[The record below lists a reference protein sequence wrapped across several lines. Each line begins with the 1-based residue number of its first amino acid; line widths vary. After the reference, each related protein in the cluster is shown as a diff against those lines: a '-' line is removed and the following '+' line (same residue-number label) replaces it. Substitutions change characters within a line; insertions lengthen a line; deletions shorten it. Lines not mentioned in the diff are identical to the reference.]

1 MLGRWTIGTG
11 INLATR
17 LGGKGAGIFR
27 MQQLGLPVPPAFVID
42 VSACSQYHEH
52 GRDFLV
58 DDVLPEVKQRMSE
71 LETASGKRFGDP
83 AHPLLVSVRSGAPV
97 SMPGMMDTVLNVGIN
112 AAVRKGL
119 EAATGNPSFA
129 WDCHRRLLEMLGVT
143 VFGISKSR
151 FDAVRSDSGSH
162 DWPQLVPRYE
172 DEITRVASGSAYPQ
186 VVTDVEQQLLACV
199 EAVLRSWKNERAVR
213 YRKMFKIPDDLG
225 TAVTVQS
232 MVFGNLD
239 QSSGTGVVFTRDPSS
254 GAREPTGEYLVGYQ
268 GEEVVSGEAERISKP
283 ISMLGHEFPA
293 IYREL
298 TMIGHFLEFV
308 DRDVQDIEFTFERGK
323 LYILQSRAAKCTP
336 LASVR
341 FLAEAVRE
349 GLISQE
355 AALERATSIPKSGL
369 EAFLCQEVVKQDASS
384 WIFARGRGVTPRVA
398 RGLLVFSPAEAVEQA
413 ARGCPVILAKET
425 TTPDDIAGIE
435 AAAGIFTARGG
446 PLSHAAIICREMG
459 KSCVVGTG
467 AGMDPRSGTVVGE
480 DDRVMRRGDTVT
492 VDGGSGLVWGGD
504 TKTET
509 RELDLGLVGW
519 LQKILN
525 RSLV

>member
-1 MLGRWTIGTG
+1 MLGWWTIGTG
-11 INLATR
+11 INLTAR

-27 MQQLGLPVPPAFVID
+27 MQQLGLPVPPAFVIG
-42 VSACSQYHEH
+42 VSACLRYQKQ

-58 DDVLPEVKQRMSE
+58 NDLLSEVKQRMSE

-112 AAVRKGL
+112 AAVRKGI
-119 EAATGNPSFA
+119 EAETGKPSFA
-129 WDCHRRLLEMLGVT
+129 WDCHRRLLEMLGET
-143 VFGISKSR
+143 VFGISKPR
-151 FDAVRSDSGSH
+151 FAAIRGDSGSY
-162 DWPQLVPRYE
+162 DWQQVVPRYE
-172 DEITRVASGSAYPQ
+172 EEITRVASGSAYPQ

-199 EAVLRSWKNERAVR
+199 EAVLKSWKNERAVR
-213 YRKMFKIPDDLG
+213 YRKMYKIPDNLG
-225 TAVTVQS
+225 TAVSVQS

-254 GAREPTGEYLVGYQ
+254 GAHELTGEYLVGYQ
-268 GEEVVSGEAERISKP
+268 GEEVVAGEAERISKP
-283 ISMLGHEFPA
+283 ISMLGQEFPT

-298 TMIGHFLEFV
+298 TMICHFLEFV
-308 DRDVQDIEFTFERGK
+308 ARDVQDIEFTFEKGK
-323 LYILQSRAAKCTP
+323 LYILQTRSAKCTP

-341 FLAEAVRE
+341 FLSEAVRE

-355 AALERATSIPKSGL
+355 AALERAALIPKAAL
-369 EAFLCQEVVKQDASS
+369 EAFLSQEVVKQNGTS
-384 WIFARGRGVTPRVA
+384 WIFARGHGVTPRVA
-398 RGLLVFSPAEAVEQA
+398 RGQLVFSPVEAVEQA
-413 ARGCPVILAKET
+413 AKGYNVIMARET
-425 TTPDDIAGIE
+425 TSPDDIAGIE
-435 AAAGIFTARGG
+435 TAVAIFTARGG
-446 PLSHAAIICREMG
+446 PLSHAAVICREMG
-459 KSCVVGTG
+459 KPCVVGTG
-467 AGMDPRSGTVVGE
+467 ARIDRQSGTIVGE
-480 DDRVMRRGDTVT
+480 DERVVRRGDIVT

>member
-11 INLATR
+11 IDLTAR

-42 VSACSQYHEH
+42 VSACARYQKR

-58 DDVLPEVKQRMSE
+58 NDVLPEVKQRMSE
-71 LETASGKRFGDP
+71 LESASGKRFGDP

-112 AAVRKGL
+112 AAVRNGI
-119 EAATGNPSFA
+119 ETATGNPLFA
-129 WDCHRRLLEMLGVT
+129 WDCHRRLLEMLGET

-151 FDAVRSDSGSH
+151 FAAIRSDSGGH
-162 DWPQLVPRYE
+162 GWQQVVPRYE
-172 DEITRVASGSAYPQ
+172 EEITSAASGSAYPQ
-186 VVTDVEQQLLACV
+186 VVTDVEQQLFACV
-199 EAVLRSWKNERAVR
+199 EAVLRSWQNERAVR
-213 YRKMFKIPDDLG
+213 YRKMFKISDDLG
-225 TAVTVQS
+225 TAVSVQS

-239 QSSGTGVVFTRDPSS
+239 QNSGTGVVFTRDPSS
-254 GAREPTGEYLVGYQ
+254 GARELTGEYLIGYQ
-268 GEEVVSGEAERISKP
+268 GEEVVSGEAERISKS

-298 TMIGHFLEFV
+298 TMICHFLEFV
-308 DRDVQDIEFTFERGK
+308 ARDVQDIEFTFERGK
-323 LYILQSRAAKCTP
+323 LYILQSRSAKCTP
-336 LASVR
+336 LAYVR
-341 FLAEAVRE
+341 FLSEAVSE
-349 GLISQE
+349 GLISQQ
-355 AALERATSIPKSGL
+355 AALERAALIPKSAL
-369 EAFLCQEVVKQDASS
+369 EAFLSQEAVKQDASS

-398 RGLLVFSPAEAVEQA
+398 RGQLVFSPAEAVEQA
-413 ARGCPVILAKET
+413 ARGSHVILAKET
-425 TTPDDIAGIE
+425 TSPDDIAGIE
-435 AAAGIFTARGG
+435 AAVAIFTARGG
-446 PLSHAAIICREMG
+446 PLSHAAIICRELG
-459 KSCVVGTG
+459 KPCVVGTG
-467 AGMDPRSGTVVGE
+467 TNMDPQSGTVVGE
-480 DDRVMRRGDTVT
+480 DDRAMRRGDIVT

-504 TKTET
+504 TKTVT